1 MDARLSAREGYAP
14 LLPKQLH
21 QVIGEDPDA
30 PNDHEEHNG
39 LFDSA
44 SSESDAPTLGF
55 ESLEEEED
63 TLYERARRIG
73 YAGFPNVDVSK
84 EERRKRQWEE
94 EDGILAGKWNRNGNG
109 GRSRGDSGAVTPQ
122 DGPQTKGKGNGK
134 GKDKDKGKKA
144 VYGACE

>member
-30 PNDHEEHNG
+30 PNDHGEHNG

-94 EDGILAGKWNRNGNG
+94 EDGILAGKWNRNG
-109 GRSRGDSGAVTPQ
+109 GRSRGDSGVATPH
-122 DGPQTKGKGNGK
+122 DGSQAKGKGKGK
-134 GKDKDKGKKA
+134 GQGQGKKA
-144 VYGACE
+144 VYGACK